1 MVQYQMKD
9 NWVQLLTNSHTS
21 HISSCLNK
29 RSHAGAFYSGGS
41 LYYSE
46 NHPEHDPSADPLLLE
61 YNAGRDGVRGN
72 RQPCLNNAATCTEG
86 GRGYFELTNNKVS
99 YLFSLYTLLDF
110 CLLSKAHFHTF
121 NNVQHSGIFDNFL
134 WPKLSKFC

>member
-1 MVQYQMKD
+1 M
-9 NWVQLLTNSHTS
+9 
-21 HISSCLNK
+21 
-29 RSHAGAFYSGGS
+29 
-41 LYYSE
+41 YYSE

-99 YLFSLYTLLDF
+99 YSLYTL
-110 CLLSKAHFHTF
+110 CLISFSSLRLTF
-121 NNVQHSGIFDNFL
+121 IYHQTMYRSGIFDNFL
-134 WPKLSKFC
+134 RPKLSKCC